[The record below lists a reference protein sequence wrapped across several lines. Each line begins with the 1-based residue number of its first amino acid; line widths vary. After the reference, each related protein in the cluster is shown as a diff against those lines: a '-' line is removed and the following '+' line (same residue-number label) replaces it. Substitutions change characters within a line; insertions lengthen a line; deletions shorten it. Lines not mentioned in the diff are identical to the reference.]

1 MRELEVSKKLSS
13 VPMEISS
20 GFFLADEAE
29 RSMLLRSLLTRLS
42 PGRGS
47 LKLEELVL

>member
-1 MRELEVSKKLSS
+1 MRELEVSEKLSRVCMETSS
-13 VPMEISS
+13 V
-20 GFFLADEAE
+20 FFLVDEEE